1 MYHNSFTVIYDDL
14 SMYLNT
20 HDMSLLKEDMLQLSY
35 KDYIVD
41 LGYYSNGFMLY
52 VVKAYEWDAP
62 IKKEHIQE
70 SDIKNKIDKTCDEVL
85 FMYNGE

>member
-1 MYHNSFTVIYDDL
+1 
-14 SMYLNT
+14 MYLNT

-70 SDIKNKIDKTCDEVL
+70 SDIENQINKVCNEILSKL
-85 FMYNGE
+85 K